1 MNKILSTLLEPK
13 NWLEAFLDNKEKYS
27 DDFVKAL
34 EFINKQKLSKLAVR
48 EYEGSISF
56 VFEYEKW
63 EDLPE
68 CIRKLA
74 ITKENETYENSIS
87 VNLLEIIQATLY
99 LYDISEKSGFIYET
113 FMHSLGHSDKNYIC
127 IDIDIE

>member
-13 NWLEAFLDNKEKYS
+13 NWLEVFLDNKEEYS
-27 DDFVKAL
+27 EDFVKAL
-34 EFINKQKLSKLAVR
+34 EFIDKQKLSKLAIR

-68 CIRKLA
+68 CIRKLT
-74 ITKENETYENSIS
+74 ITNENGTYENYIF
-87 VNLLEIIQATLY
+87 VDLLNITRVYLY
-99 LYDISEKSGFIYET
+99 LYDISEKSDFIYED
-113 FMHSLGHSDKNYIC
+113 FMHSLGDDTKKYIAVDIN
-127 IDIDIE
+127 ID